1 MKEGIG
7 LAKEVPS
14 SFQDLKSKVRQR
26 LQNGSTDIH
35 SDIIEMGD
43 AMLQSGVE
51 PRTAQDRM
59 AKHVWQAAGPKQ
71 KKALAHLVTEMA
83 QEDQDL
89 Q

>member
-1 MKEGIG
+1 M
-7 LAKEVPS
+7 AKEVPA
-14 SFQDLKSKVRQR
+14 SFQDLKSKVRTR

-51 PRTAQDRM
+51 PKSAQDRM
-59 AKHVWQAAGPKQ
+59 AKHVWQAANPKQ
-71 KKALAHLVTEMA
+71 KRALANMVSDMA
-83 QEDQDL
+83 REEDQF

>member
-1 MKEGIG
+1 M
-7 LAKEVPS
+7 AKEVPA
-14 SFQDLKSKVRQR
+14 SFQDLKSKVRTR

-51 PRTAQDRM
+51 PKSAQDRM
-59 AKHVWQAAGPKQ
+59 AKHVWQAADPKQ
-71 KKALAHLVTEMA
+71 KRALANMVSDMA
-83 QEDQDL
+83 REEDQF

>member
-1 MKEGIG
+1 M
-7 LAKEVPS
+7 AKEVPA
-14 SFQDLKSKVRQR
+14 SFQDLKSKVRTR

-51 PRTAQDRM
+51 PKSAQDKM
-59 AKHVWQAAGPKQ
+59 AKHVWQAADPKQ
-71 KKALAHLVTEMA
+71 KRALANMVSDMA
-83 QEDQDL
+83 REEDQF